1 MHDLRVK
8 SHLLLDLLAGCDS
21 TAVSSCSTTWTVLVV
36 LLVDLL
42 VWTGSVTVSSRT
54 AALLLLFLLVALVVL
69 RLSARLSSSTELSA
83 RALLRVALVDL
94 AGWETVWSA
103 GFSSSAFF
111 RPRPLRAF
119 VLPGV

>member
-1 MHDLRVK
+1 MARVR

-21 TAVSSCSTTWTVLVV
+21 TALASCSTTRAVLVV

-42 VWTGSVTVSSRT
+42 VLAGSVTVSSRT
-54 AALLLLFLLVALVVL
+54 EGSAVAFLLVFLLVVL
-69 RLSARLSSSTELSA
+69 LVLRLSSSTELSA